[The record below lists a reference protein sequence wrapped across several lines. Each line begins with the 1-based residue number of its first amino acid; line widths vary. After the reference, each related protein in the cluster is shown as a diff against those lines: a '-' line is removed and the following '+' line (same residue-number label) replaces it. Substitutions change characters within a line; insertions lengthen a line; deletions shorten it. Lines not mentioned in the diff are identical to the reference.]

1 MSRIRNIIEGASPAN
16 ASEHCLAG
24 ALSILAGAYSGIAHT
39 RALAY
44 DHHLVPAR
52 KLPVPVICVGNL
64 TMGGTGKTPVTMA
77 VAQFL
82 LAEGRRPAIISR
94 GYGASRRSPSDLAV
108 VSDGTR
114 PLVGADVAGD
124 ESFLMANILKNV
136 PIIVCAN
143 RYAAGMK
150 AVSEFYADVIVMDDG
165 FQHRKLHR
173 DVDFVL
179 LDASRDPHSLR
190 MFPRGTLREG
200 FEALKRASLIGLTRG
215 DQSQYLEAWRGVV
228 KRYSPGCAPVDI
240 RFEVAGLVA
249 DCGRGETQPAEWLAH
264 RPVYAFCGLGNPDS
278 FFDSLLSRQVDL
290 RGRKAF
296 VDHHQYTGE
305 DLNSMAKEARANG
318 AECLVTTD
326 KDAVKIL
333 EHSSVDLAIFVL
345 RIEAQFDQAS
355 LRQKLL

>member
-16 ASEHCLAG
+16 ASEHCLAR
-24 ALSILAGAYSGIAHT
+24 ALSILSGAYSGIAHT
-39 RALAY
+39 RTLAY
-44 DHHLVPAR
+44 DHHLISSR
-52 KLPVPVICVGNL
+52 KLPVPVVCVGNL

-82 LAEGRRPAIISR
+82 LAEGMRPAIISR
-94 GYGASRRSPSDLAV
+94 GYGASRRSPHELAV
-108 VSDGTR
+108 VSDGNG

-124 ESFLMANILKNV
+124 ESFLMANMLKNV
-136 PIIVCAN
+136 PIVVCAD

-150 AVSEFYADVIVMDDG
+150 AVSEFDADVIVMDDG
-165 FQHRKLHR
+165 FQHRKLYR

-179 LDASRDPHSLR
+179 LDASRDSHSLR

-200 FEALKRASLIGLTRG
+200 FDALKRASLIGLTRS
-215 DQSQYLEAWRGVV
+215 DQSPYTEAWRGVV
-228 KRYSPGCAPVDI
+228 ERYAPGCALVDI
-240 RFEVAGLVA
+240 RFEVAGVVA
-249 DCGRGETQPAEWLAH
+249 DCGRGEMQPAEWLAH

-278 FFDSLLSRQVDL
+278 FFDSLLSRQADI

-296 VDHHQYTGE
+296 IDHHQYTGE
-305 DLNSMAKEARANG
+305 DLKRMAMEARANG

-333 EHSSVDLAIFVL
+333 EISSIDLPIFVL
-345 RIEAQFDQAS
+345 RIEAQFDQAP
-355 LRQKLL
+355 LRQKLS